1 MSIIRNSIIRSHKRA
16 TTMLRTYMDVN
27 TRPSHSQMFNKNG
40 RCVAPSPTKPV
51 VQEYSE
57 MFNKVFG
64 GCAAVAVAVYMIV
77 PKSTVEEETEPSS
90 QRQ

>member
-1 MSIIRNSIIRSHKRA
+1 
-16 TTMLRTYMDVN
+16 MLRTYMDVN
-27 TRPSHSQMFNKNG
+27 TRPSHSRMFNKNG

-51 VQEYSE
+51 VQEYSD

-77 PKSTVEEETEPSS
+77 PRSTVEEETEPSS

>member
-1 MSIIRNSIIRSHKRA
+1 MNIHSIIRSHKRA

-40 RCVAPSPTKPV
+40 RCIPPPEP
-51 VQEYSE
+51 VQEYNG

-64 GCAAVAVAVYMIV
+64 GCTAAAVAVYMIL
-77 PKSTVEEETEPSS
+77 PGSAVEEETEPSS
-90 QRQ
+90 DDSK